1 MPEED
6 IYTNEGSEELL
17 EGDEISNVEEGFAQ
31 GYGQGNS
38 EVKCGNCNKLLTD
51 EQIVEREFRGQTFF
65 FCSISCA
72 ETYVRKLREV

>member
-31 GYGQGNS
+31 GYEQGNS
-38 EVKCGNCNKLLTD
+38 EVKCGNCAKLLTD
-51 EQIVEREFRGQTFF
+51 EHVVEREFRGQTFF